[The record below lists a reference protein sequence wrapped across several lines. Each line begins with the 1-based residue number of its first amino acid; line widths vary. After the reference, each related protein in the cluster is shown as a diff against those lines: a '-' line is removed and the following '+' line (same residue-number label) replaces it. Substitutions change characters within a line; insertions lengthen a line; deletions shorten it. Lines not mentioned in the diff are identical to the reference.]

1 MKTKR
6 ILLII
11 PFLCVIMGMGSC
23 EDKISVTDL
32 YHTWK
37 FQGFG
42 NTNDNHFEKATPSD
56 CDKCYVLT
64 FSEDG
69 TLSGHSTT
77 NGFSGEYTIDGKYIK
92 IIYFIRTKIYESGN
106 GEKYL
111 KKMNQIQRYEII
123 DNKLKLYYNQGQ
135 NYLLFNLLI

>member
-1 MKTKR
+1 M
-6 ILLII
+6 IL
-11 PFLCVIMGMGSC
+11 FLFVITGMGGC
-23 EDKISVTDL
+23 EDKINVTDL

-42 NTNDNHFEKATPSD
+42 NTNDNSFEKATPSD

-64 FSEDG
+64 FSENG
-69 TLSGHSTT
+69 TLSGQSTT
-77 NGFSGEYTIDGKYIK
+77 NGFIGEYTIDGENVN
-92 IIYFIRTKIYESGN
+92 IINFICTEIYESGN

-111 KKMNQIQRYEII
+111 EKMNQIQRYKII

-135 NYLLFNLLI
+135 NYLLFNLIN